1 MAKMKN
7 IPQKIYLQIGDQPDK
22 EFETEENDFNNLSQ
36 VSWCKDRINDND
48 LEYELNCKS
57 KEAENYKRWEKIFS
71 YWMRSGEQRLS
82 TYLKKRYIAPI
93 SKRKN
98 K

>member
-1 MAKMKN
+1 MKN
-7 IPQKIYLQIGDQPDK
+7 APKTIFLQIGDPTDK
-22 EFETEENDFNNLSQ
+22 EFETEDNDFNSLSQ
-36 VSWCKDRINDND
+36 VCWSADRINDND

-57 KEAENYKRWEKIFS
+57 NEAENYKRWEKIFS

-82 TYLKKRYIAPI
+82 TYLKERYIAPI